1 MRAPS
6 CRRVPCKVCG
16 WVGIVRT
23 MDGTCQPCD
32 RWATRCMRAGAPMRD
47 CPRCGQ
53 AQAPIYDPTDY
64 EHHCV
69 GGSAGSQPCQ
79 CNPHA
84 KHVQLT
90 YARSERPGEQV
101 RPGTSYYTA
110 HVVLRHEA
118 TATLWVFASPDDF
131 AARHEAQRWA
141 QDTGVRHTV
150 VVCTL
155 IVTLPEVGALDTA
168 KVRDPIADDGTRWD
182 VDPWLLGGAVVPEVG
197 TEEVL

>member
-1 MRAPS
+1 MS
-6 CRRVPCKVCG
+6 DC
-16 WVGIVRT
+16 
-23 MDGTCQPCD
+23 
-32 RWATRCMRAGAPMRD
+32 TRCGHAANLHDVLPAGCIVTDSEGPCHCLLNALQVD
-47 CPRCGQ
+47 

-69 GGSAGSQPCQ
+69 GGSAGSCDCAGRCPRCKYQPCQ

-131 AARHEAQRWA
+131 AARHEAQRWE

-155 IVTLPEVGALDTA
+155 IATLP
-168 KVRDPIADDGTRWD
+168 D
-182 VDPWLLGGAVVPEVG
+182 VGAVVPEVG
-197 TEEVL
+197 TEEGL